1 MLCALS
7 QKKKCYVPQQV
18 PKPLENEL
26 LEKIR
31 EIDLKTLLDK
41 SCPERSSL
49 INYFMSYKAM

>member
-1 MLCALS
+1 MCIKS
-7 QKKKCYVPQQV
+7 KKKCYVPQQV

>member
-1 MLCALS
+1 MCIKS
-7 QKKKCYVPQQV
+7 KKKCYVPQQV

-49 INYFMSYKAM
+49 INYLMSYKAM